1 MIDAKFNEYRT
12 EISALLKEEQSLM
25 DIVRLIGSD
34 VLPDDQKLVIEIAR
48 LIRVG
53 FLQQNA
59 YHAEDTYV
67 PLNKQFRMM
76 ELILHVYRRTK
87 ELLAEHVA
95 LDAIRNSGVMELV
108 IKVKYDIPN
117 RQLERFDALTQQI
130 DGMLDQ
136 LRTQKKE
143 VL

>member
-1 MIDAKFNEYRT
+1 
-12 EISALLKEEQSLM
+12 M

-34 VLPDDQKLVIEIAR
+34 VLPDDQKLIIEIAR

-67 PLNKQFRMM
+67 PLDKQFRMM
-76 ELILHVYRRTK
+76 ELILHVYHRTK
-87 ELLAEHVA
+87 KMIAEHVD
-95 LDAIRNSGVMELV
+95 LEAIKSSGIMELV

-130 DGMLDQ
+130 DGMLDA
-136 LRTQKKE
+136 LRTKKKE

>member
-1 MIDAKFNEYRT
+1 MQYRS
-12 EISALLKEEQSLM
+12 EISTLLKEEQTLM

-34 VLPDDQKLVIEIAR
+34 VLPEDQKLVIEIAR
-48 LIRVG
+48 IIRVG

-67 PLNKQFRMM
+67 QLEKQYLMM
-76 ELILHVYRRTK
+76 KLILHVYRRAQ
-87 ELLAEHVA
+87 ELMRDGTALADIA
-95 LDAIRNSGVMELV
+95 ASGIFELV

-117 RQLERFDALTQQI
+117 RQPERFRTLTQQI
-130 DGMLDQ
+130 DATLDG